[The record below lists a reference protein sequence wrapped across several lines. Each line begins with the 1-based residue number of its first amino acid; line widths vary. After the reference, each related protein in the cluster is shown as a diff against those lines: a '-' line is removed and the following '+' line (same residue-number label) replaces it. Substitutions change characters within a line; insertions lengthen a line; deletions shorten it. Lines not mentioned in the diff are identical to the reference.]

1 MRLFA
6 VPLLLFV
13 AGSAKI
19 CSSEDKGGADA
30 SAQASGSASVKD
42 SAAASMRAKGAL
54 ALPRIG
60 GSVASAG
67 DFSVELATH
76 QNGLVEALI
85 SDAKGALVSAGV
97 KLSALVR
104 AKGGATE
111 KLELAF
117 VPARARFEGRAK
129 AGVELVPGP
138 IDVDLDVGGKVQT
151 CKLNAAVVLPE
162 PRFGGN
168 VLAAGAYSA
177 ELFVSPKGEVRAFI
191 DNAGAQVKGD
201 AAAKFKV
208 NANARGGAREEINL
222 AFDPPHACFIGKA
235 KAGVELAPGPLEF
248 VADASV
254 GGGVGRLENVGL
266 SVDASH
272 GGEVVAVGDFS
283 VELVAKGPEIR
294 AFVFDASGKAHAA
307 ADLDLNLDVGAGAGT
322 RLKLEWDAPSLSYV
336 AKANANVNLALEPI
350 RVSLVASGKAFVG
363 AVASLK
369 AAAKA
374 NANFK
379 AKADVD
385 VDTNAK
391 LDADANAKLAA
402 GAKAKLDANA
412 NAAKNA
418 SASIKVTPPKVNV
431 TTSKSASAGTKAG
444 GGAKASAGFSIGVK

>member
-1 MRLFA
+1 
-6 VPLLLFV
+6 
-13 AGSAKI
+13 
-19 CSSEDKGGADA
+19 
-30 SAQASGSASVKD
+30 
-42 SAAASMRAKGAL
+42 
-54 ALPRIG
+54 
-60 GSVASAG
+60 
-67 DFSVELATH
+67 
-76 QNGLVEALI
+76 
-85 SDAKGALVSAGV
+85 VSAGV

-117 VPARARFEGRAK
+117 VPVKARFEGRAK

-191 DNAGAQVKGD
+191 DSAGAELKGD
-201 AAAKFKV
+201 VAAKFKV
-208 NANARGGAREEINL
+208 NASAQGGAREEINL
-222 AFDPPHACFIGKA
+222 AFDPPHACFVGKA
-235 KAGVELAPGPLEF
+235 RAGVELAPGPLEF

-254 GGGVGRLENVGL
+254 GGGLGRLENIAL

-272 GGEVVAVGDFS
+272 GGQVVAVGDFS

-294 AFVFDASGKAHAA
+294 AFVYDASGKAQAT

-322 RLKLEWDAPSLSYV
+322 RLKLDWDPPSLSYV
-336 AKANANVNLALEPI
+336 AKANANVNWAIEPI

-379 AKADVD
+379 AKAEADV
-385 VDTNAK
+385 
-391 LDADANAKLAA
+391 DANAKLDSDAKLGA

-412 NAAKNA
+412 NAAKGA
-418 SASIKVTPPKVNV
+418 SAAIKVTPPKISV
-431 TTSKSASAGTKAG
+431 TTSKSASAGAKAG